1 MSICSS
7 EAVNE
12 SAFSYYPQLEE
23 LQKFCQENF
32 QKEITLLCAAD
43 ICGFERTYFCTY
55 FHLKVGVCF
64 KCWLGLLRVTHAKQ
78 LIKTNN
84 QAITCI
90 AYDTGFNSLSNF
102 ERTFKRST
110 GMTPIAYKQLMKPC

>member
-1 MSICSS
+1 MSSCSS
-7 EAVNE
+7 KAVIEA
-12 SAFSYYPQLEE
+12 AFSYYPQLEQLHE
-23 LQKFCQENF
+23 FCHENF
-32 QKEITLLCAAD
+32 QQKIDLQCAAD

-78 LIKTNN
+78 FIKTKNR
-84 QAITCI
+84 AITSI

-102 ERTFKRST
+102 ERTFKRSM
-110 GMTPIAYKQLMKPC
+110 GMTPIEYKQLMKPC

>member
-7 EAVNE
+7 NAVNDE
-12 SAFSYYPQLEE
+12 AFSYYPKLEK
-23 LQKFCQENF
+23 LHKFCQEHF
-32 QKEITLLCAAD
+32 QQDINLQNAAN

-64 KCWLGLLRVTHAKQ
+64 KCWLGLLRVTYAKQ

-84 QAITCI
+84 QAITNI
-90 AYDTGFNSLSNF
+90 AYDAGFSSLSNF

-110 GMTPIAYKQLMKPC
+110 GMTPIEYKQLMKPD